1 MIEIYVE
8 QDNSLEVS
16 ERYDQCQLTIKGL
29 HNKEIERKYFH
40 QCPHT
45 TRHSS
50 TPAWLYEKYFSVL
63 LPSYK
68 SARVKG
74 NGRVGPFTVV
84 HGSPFQLLPK

>member
-16 ERYDQCQLTIKGL
+16 ERYDQCQLTINGL

-50 TPAWLYEKYFSVL
+50 TPA
-63 LPSYK
+63 
-68 SARVKG
+68 
-74 NGRVGPFTVV
+74 
-84 HGSPFQLLPK
+84 